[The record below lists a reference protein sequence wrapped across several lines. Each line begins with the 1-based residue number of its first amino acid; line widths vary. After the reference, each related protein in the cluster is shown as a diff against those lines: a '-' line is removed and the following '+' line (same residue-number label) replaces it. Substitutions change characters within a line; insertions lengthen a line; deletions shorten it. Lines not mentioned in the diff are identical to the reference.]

1 MGAQA
6 LDARPRTS
14 ANSSIPLEKRSRL
27 GKNGSPRL
35 AAAAGPRNGS
45 CMLKTYFQRLFADP
59 NGTAALVRR
68 LLAEQAAGQWRRYA
82 LAFSLM
88 GIAAAS
94 TALGAYLVGDVINQA
109 YVHKNLPGII
119 ILALVTAVIF
129 MIKGMATY
137 GQAVMLARIGNRII
151 ADNQKR
157 MFARL
162 LQHNVG
168 FFADRHSSEFMARL
182 TTGAAAAGQVLNL
195 LITSLGRDLLSLI
208 GLATVMAVQD
218 PVLSMLS
225 VIVVPPAMLILR
237 KMIRRIKTIAHHQFT
252 GSARVLET
260 LQETLQG
267 MRIIKAFTL
276 EEAMRARFDAR
287 VGDLENESNKWARVA
302 YRSGPLME
310 AHGGFRVIETGA
322 TPGQFFSFLA
332 AFMLAYEPAK
342 RLARLNIDLNSG
354 LVGVRI
360 LFEVIDHPSTEPA
373 DEGKPPLKL
382 SKARVE
388 FANVQFAYRRGE
400 KVIRNL
406 SFVAEPGN
414 VSALVGPSGGGKST
428 ILNLILRFY
437 DVDSG
442 AIVIDGQ
449 NIAAVSRRSLRGQVA
464 YVGQD
469 VFLFRG
475 SVRENIA
482 LGRLGASEAEIV
494 AAAKAAYAHDF
505 ITAFPRGYDTP
516 VGEHGLQLAGG
527 ERQRIAIAR
536 ALLKDAP
543 VILLDEATAS
553 LDSESER
560 QVQGAIE
567 HLCEGR
573 TTIVIAHRLHTVVDA
588 DRIFVIEDGT
598 VVESGRH
605 DELLRKGGRYT
616 SFYRLQLR
624 EQEPSPPV
632 AVASL
637 A

>member
-1 MGAQA
+1 
-6 LDARPRTS
+6 
-14 ANSSIPLEKRSRL
+14 
-27 GKNGSPRL
+27 
-35 AAAAGPRNGS
+35 
-45 CMLKTYFQRLFADP
+45 MLKSYFQRLFADP
-59 NGTAALVRR
+59 NGTASLVRR
-68 LLAEQAAGQWRRYA
+68 LLLEQAAGQWRRYA
-82 LAFSLM
+82 LAFGLM

-94 TALGAYLVGDVINQA
+94 TALGAYLIGDVINQA

-119 ILALVTAVIF
+119 VLALVTAVIF
-129 MIKGMATY
+129 MIKAMATY
-137 GQAVMLARIGNRII
+137 GQALTLARIGNRIV
-151 ADNQKR
+151 ADNQRR
-157 MFARL
+157 MFAKL
-162 LQHNVG
+162 LQHNIG

-182 TTGAAAAGQVLNL
+182 TTGAAAASQVLNL
-195 LITSLGRDLLSLI
+195 LITSIGRDLLSLI

-218 PVLSMLS
+218 PIMSLLS

-237 KMIRRIKTIAHHQFT
+237 KMIRRIKTIAYHQFT
-252 GSARVLET
+252 GSTQILET

-267 MRIIKAFTL
+267 MRTLKAFTL
-276 EEAMRARFDAR
+276 EDAMRVRFDTHVAE
-287 VGDLENESNKWARVA
+287 VEKESNKWARVA

-310 AHGGFRVIETGA
+310 ALGGFAIAGALVYGGFRVIETGA

-354 LVGVRI
+354 LVGVRV
-360 LFEVIDHPSTEPA
+360 LFDVIDHPPTEQP
-373 DEGKPPLKL
+373 DEDRPPLTL
-382 SKARVE
+382 STAHVE
-388 FANVQFAYRRGE
+388 FTNVQFAYRAGE

-406 SFVAEPGN
+406 SFVAEPGK
-414 VSALVGPSGGGKST
+414 VTALVGPSGGGKST

-437 DVDSG
+437 EIG
-442 AIVIDGQ
+442 AGVIAIDGQ
-449 NIAAVSRRSLRGQVA
+449 NIAAVSRHSLRSQVA

-482 LGRLGASEAEIV
+482 LGRPGATEAEIV

-505 ITAFPRGYDTP
+505 IMAFPRGYDTP
-516 VGEHGLQLAGG
+516 VGEHGMRVAGG
-527 ERQRIAIAR
+527 ERQRISVAR

-560 QVQGAIE
+560 QVQRAIE
-567 HLCEGR
+567 RLCRGR

-588 DRIFVIEDGT
+588 HRIFVIEDGA
-598 VVESGRH
+598 VSESGRH
-605 DELLRKGGRYT
+605 DDLLRKGGRYA

-624 EQEPSPPV
+624 DQEPSPPV
-632 AVASL
+632 AIASS

>member
-1 MGAQA
+1 MA
-6 LDARPRTS
+6 
-14 ANSSIPLEKRSRL
+14 
-27 GKNGSPRL
+27 PRL
-35 AAAAGPRNGS
+35 QWPRNGM
-45 CMLKTYFQRLFADP
+45 CMLKSYFQRLFADP
-59 NGTAALVRR
+59 NSTASLVRR
-68 LLAEQAAGQWRRYA
+68 LLTEQAAGQWRRYA
-82 LAFSLM
+82 LAFGLM

-94 TALGAYLVGDVINQA
+94 TALGAYLIGDVINQA

-129 MIKGMATY
+129 MIKAMATY
-137 GQAVMLARIGNRII
+137 GQALTLARIGNRIV
-151 ADNQKR
+151 ADNQRR

-162 LQHNVG
+162 LQHNIG

-182 TTGAAAAGQVLNL
+182 TTGAAAASQVLNL
-195 LITSLGRDLLSLI
+195 LITSIGRDLLSLI

-218 PVLSMLS
+218 PVMSLLS

-237 KMIRRIKTIAHHQFT
+237 KMIRRIKTIAFHQFT
-252 GSARVLET
+252 GSTRILET

-267 MRIIKAFTL
+267 MRTLKAFTL
-276 EEAMRARFDAR
+276 EDGMRARFDMHVAE
-287 VGDLENESNKWARVA
+287 VEKESNKWARIA

-310 AHGGFRVIETGA
+310 ALGGFAIAGALVYGGFRVIETGA

-354 LVGVRI
+354 LVGVRV
-360 LFEVIDHPSTEPA
+360 LFDIIDHPPTEQP
-373 DEGKPPLKL
+373 DDDKPPLAL
-382 SKARVE
+382 SVAHVE
-388 FANVQFAYRRGE
+388 FANVQFSYHPGE

-406 SFVAEPGN
+406 SLVAEPGH
-414 VSALVGPSGGGKST
+414 VTALVGPSGGGKST

-437 DVDSG
+437 EIDAGVI
-442 AIVIDGQ
+442 AIDGQ
-449 NIAAVSRRSLRGQVA
+449 DIAAVSRHSLRSQVA

-482 LGRLGASEAEIV
+482 LGRPGATEAEIV

-505 ITAFPRGYDTP
+505 IMAFPRGYDTP
-516 VGEHGLQLAGG
+516 VGEHGMRVAGG
-527 ERQRIAIAR
+527 ERQRISVAR
-536 ALLKDAP
+536 ALLKDAQ

-553 LDSESER
+553 LDSEFER
-560 QVQGAIE
+560 QVQRAIE
-567 HLCEGR
+567 RLCRGR

-588 DRIFVIEDGT
+588 HRIFVIEDGT
-598 VVESGRH
+598 VTESGRH
-605 DELLRKGGRYT
+605 DELLRKNGRYA

-624 EQEPSPPV
+624 DQEPSPPV
-632 AVASL
+632 AIASS